1 MVRRATDQAKAISA
15 RGGLGE
21 RDSKRGAQGTARINA
36 DGSGRCVAD
45 VRDASTLHTTVS
57 GGIS

>member
-1 MVRRATDQAKAISA
+1 MRRATDRPTAIGA
-15 RGGLGE
+15 RGGL
-21 RDSKRGAQGTARINA
+21 RGAGFGTRRSTHARINA

-57 GGIS
+57 SGIS